1 MLGGIAT
8 VSVTGDFEHQFFI
21 ASLKL
26 SLRHDIEESVHGG
39 FAARVEGWKEST
51 KHKMISTELKLRTG
65 TWAVCALW
73 VIKADFGQ

>member
-26 SLRHDIEESVHGG
+26 SLRHDIEESVRGG
-39 FAARVEGWKEST
+39 FAARAEGWKEST
-51 KHKMISTELKLRTG
+51 KHR
-65 TWAVCALW
+65 AQA
-73 VIKADFGQ
+73 